1 MTTAPKWKTG
11 SEHLF
16 VGALDD
22 ERILE
27 VNNNLTE
34 MALNVE
40 NVSQIAIDSVT
51 CEVSKI
57 MSQAADSLGMI
68 HPQKAKPRNLEPQ
81 GKHVNNNPHS
91 NNAWLSDESKKHRA
105 VFRRLKR
112 WDKASGGCDEINKA
126 KNAAYKVYKKS
137 LSRNYNSYVK
147 DIQNKIRKL
156 KTTDTSSYWR
166 LINGDKQQKQYIMD
180 NISREVFANHFEKLS
195 NAPEECLIDTS
206 FSCDDQIQNDML
218 EATISQ
224 EEVMKCM
231 LRLKNN
237 KACGYDGI
245 LNEFLKFSCPKL
257 VETVTALF
265 NLILDSGK
273 LPNDWAIGYISPI
286 YKGKGSAEDPDNY
299 RGITIV
305 SCFGKL
311 FTSILNQR
319 ICAFL
324 EANNLLGSEQAGFR
338 KGHSTLDHIFTLHC
352 LIDVY
357 LRKKKKLF
365 CAFIDYRKAFDS
377 IQHGLLWE
385 KLINMN
391 IGGKVLNIIRDMY
404 SKTKLCV
411 KHMRTFSHFFY
422 LKCGAF
428 AGGKSV
434 TDHVLYV
441 FK

>member
-1 MTTAPKWKTG
+1 MVRP
-11 SEHLF
+11 L
-16 VGALDD
+16 VGL
-22 ERILE
+22 
-27 VNNNLTE
+27 
-34 MALNVE
+34 
-40 NVSQIAIDSVT
+40 
-51 CEVSKI
+51 
-57 MSQAADSLGMI
+57 
-68 HPQKAKPRNLEPQ
+68 
-81 GKHVNNNPHS
+81 
-91 NNAWLSDESKKHRA
+91 
-105 VFRRLKR
+105 
-112 WDKASGGCDEINKA
+112 
-126 KNAAYKVYKKS
+126 
-137 LSRNYNSYVK
+137 
-147 DIQNKIRKL
+147 
-156 KTTDTSSYWR
+156 
-166 LINGDKQQKQYIMD
+166 
-180 NISREVFANHFEKLS
+180 
-195 NAPEECLIDTS
+195 
-206 FSCDDQIQNDML
+206 
-218 EATISQ
+218 
-224 EEVMKCM
+224 
-231 LRLKNN
+231 
-237 KACGYDGI
+237 
-245 LNEFLKFSCPKL
+245 
-257 VETVTALF
+257 
-265 NLILDSGK
+265 
-273 LPNDWAIGYISPI
+273 IGYISPI